1 MRERRDGRC
10 DERVEKREEKEGWP
24 AVVMA
29 SSGDGGGKETENER
43 ENERKRWMRE
53 RDGGAAAVV
62 GVVR

>member
-1 MRERRDGRC
+1 M
-10 DERVEKREEKEGWP
+10 EKREEKEGWP